1 MKKEILKNE
10 ENEGITIIA
19 LVITIIVLLILAGVT
34 IATLNGNNGILTKT
48 QEAKEKTEVANERE
62 IVEQA
67 TLSAMS
73 ENLSMKFSEDDLQE
87 ALNKITIENIT
98 KVFDIGEGSY
108 EVLFIKSRRTYK
120 VKSTGELEENYVVA
134 VKDSLPGN
142 IETDEN
148 GNKLDGSIDKPYEI
162 NSIED
167 LVVFSNLTNGVGYK
181 INESGQIEEIKQR
194 ESFDGKYVVLNKTL
208 DFKSSSS
215 YIDATRSDLGD
226 INNNDTDENKLLK
239 EMSLG
244 TGFRPIKSFLG
255 YFNGKDNEIRNIY
268 IKRDSI
274 ASFFIGSG
282 TKKIEKFTLTGE
294 ITSESSNAFGICEN
308 AALIEKCCNKAKI
321 SSLFDNIQGRASGI
335 AKWAKI
341 VECTNEGDV
350 YSKGGNAGG
359 ISSEQGI
366 TIENCIN
373 KGNVSTINGWYAGG
387 ICAGHGNAKTT
398 IKNCHNSGNVN
409 GSMCVGGILG
419 VNGDLIENCYNTG
432 KVKSKQYAGGIVGGK
447 ANQVFNCYN
456 LGEVGRNICR
466 RNC

>member
-73 ENLSMKFSEDDLQE
+73 ENSSMQFSEDDLQE

-98 KVFDIGEGSY
+98 KVFDIGEDSY

-181 INESGQIEEIKQR
+181 INESGQIEETKQR

-239 EMSLG
+239 EMSSG

-282 TKKIEKFTLTGE
+282 TKKIEKLTLTGE
-294 ITSESSNAFGICEN
+294 ITSESNNAFGICEN

-335 AKWAKI
+335 AKAAK
-341 VECTNEGDV
+341 VLECTNEGDV
-350 YSKGGNAGG
+350 YLKGGNAGG

-373 KGNVSTINGWYAGG
+373 TGNISIVNGWYVGG
-387 ICAGHGNAKTT
+387 ICAGHGNTKTT
-398 IKNCHNSGNVN
+398 IRNCYNSGNIN
-409 GSMCVGGILG
+409 GNSQTGGILG
-419 VNGDLIENCYNTG
+419 TNGGVIENCYNTG

-456 LGEVGRNICR
+456 LGEVGRSICR